1 MEETNESGRIKGRTC
16 EDRYGRI
23 ARAREGQEN
32 ERNRKRKR
40 ERERERERDVV
51 VVGGNGL

>member
-40 ERERERERDVV
+40 ERERERDVV